1 MTISNKPFGISPDGD
16 ETSSW
21 TITNQ
26 SGLSLGL
33 SNWGATII
41 SLRQPDRNGEIENVT
56 LGFSDASEYVS
67 SRGYLG
73 ATCGRFANRIAGGT
87 FTLEGRKHELFCN
100 DGPNHLHGG
109 ERGYNARIWDAAP
122 YAEGDLAGVVFT
134 LESPDG
140 EENYPGNLKLR
151 ADYALDE
158 SGRLFMDFKGE
169 TDKTTIINIT
179 NHAYWNLAGESSG
192 SIEGHLIKIHASHYL
207 PVDDTAIPIGEIRSV
222 SGTPFDFLKEK
233 PIMADMSRVPGGYD
247 HNMVID
253 GEKNRLNAAVEVRDP
268 ESGRKLVLSTDRPG
282 VQFYTGNFLAGTPFP
297 KNSGFCLEPQDFP
310 DAPNHRGFPSVVLRP
325 GETYHHRS
333 VIQFS
338 ADQDQTSN
346 RHNRKE

>member
-1 MTISNKPFGISPDGD
+1 MTITNKPFGISPDGD

-21 TITNQ
+21 TITNR

-33 SNWGATII
+33 TNWGATII
-41 SLRQPDRNGEIENVT
+41 SVNQPDRNGKIENVT
-56 LGFSDASEYVS
+56 LGFPDASEYVS
-67 SRGYLG
+67 TQGYLG
-73 ATCGRFANRIAGGT
+73 ATCGRFANRIAQGT
-87 FTLEGRKHELFCN
+87 FTLEGKKYELFCN
-100 DGPNHLHGG
+100 NGSNHLHGG

-122 YAEGDLAGVVFT
+122 YTEGELAGVVFT
-134 LESPDG
+134 LKSHDG

-158 SGRLFMDFKGE
+158 SGRLYMDFKGE
-169 TDKTTIINIT
+169 TDQTTIINIT

-207 PVDDTAIPIGEIRSV
+207 PVDETAIPTGEVLGV

-233 PIMADMSRVPGGYD
+233 PIMADISQVPGGYD

-253 GEKNRLNAAVEVRDP
+253 GEKGRLKTAVEVRDP
-268 ESGRKLVLSTDRPG
+268 DSGRKLKLSTDRPG
-282 VQFYTGNFLAGTPFP
+282 VQFYTGNFLKGTPYP
-297 KNSGFCLEPQDFP
+297 KNGGFCLEPQGFP
-310 DAPNHRGFPSVVLRP
+310 DAPNHPHFPSTVLKP

-333 VIQFS
+333 VIEFS
-338 ADQDQTSN
+338 A
-346 RHNRKE
+346 K